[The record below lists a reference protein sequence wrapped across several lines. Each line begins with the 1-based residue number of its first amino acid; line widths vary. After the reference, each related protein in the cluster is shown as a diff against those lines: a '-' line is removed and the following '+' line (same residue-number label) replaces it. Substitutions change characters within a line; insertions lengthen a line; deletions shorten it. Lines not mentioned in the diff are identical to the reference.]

1 MSEDLPSEKPN
12 TALDLLERVTAV
24 VLVLV
29 IVSLIWMIAATYW
42 PEFVRFAS
50 TEQEVGVISGLL
62 IAALLL
68 VSVVALLRT
77 RPRKE

>member
-1 MSEDLPSEKPN
+1 MPPG
-12 TALDLLERVTAV
+12 AAV
-24 VLVLV
+24 FRPLMPDHGVV
-29 IVSLIWMIAATYW
+29 IASLGWMIAATYW
-42 PEFVRFAS
+42 PELVRFAT

-77 RPRKE
+77 RPRKG

>member
-1 MSEDLPSEKPN
+1 MSKDLPPERPN
-12 TALDLLERVTAV
+12 AALDLLERITAV

-29 IVSLIWMIAATYW
+29 IVSLVWMIAATYW
-42 PEFVRFAS
+42 PELVRFAS

-62 IAALLL
+62 ITALLL
-68 VSVVALLRT
+68 VSVVALLRA